1 MQHPV
6 DPNSYDANDPF
17 GSMSGGRTYPHT
29 GSDYAVAFAEV
40 YSVADAVVYH
50 TGWNDGNGN
59 YICCYIPGY
68 DWKDGVQGGLYVAYL
83 HLSSINV
90 SPQSTVKQGQKIG
103 VSGNTGTNSRG
114 PHLHITMSNSDLAY
128 LGQGAKID
136 PWAYIQNHLG
146 APAKPAVHK
155 PAMSKPATPLFSAS
169 QQRRLDMLTARKKA
183 AETQLKLEQDKLP
196 ALVKV
201 RDDLVNSVTKLTDV
215 FNKAKLALEKA
226 TADVVK
232 AQADRV
238 TAETGVASAQT
249 RVASLQKNVV
259 RLSDQISKIK

>member
-1 MQHPV
+1 
-6 DPNSYDANDPF
+6 
-17 GSMSGGRTYPHT
+17 
-29 GSDYAVAFAEV
+29 V

-68 DWKDGVQGGLYVAYL
+68 DWKDGVQGGLYIAYL
-83 HLSSINV
+83 HLSSVNV

-128 LGQGAKID
+128 LGQGAKLD

-146 APAKPAVHK
+146 APAKPVAPK
-155 PAMSKPATPLFSAS
+155 PSVTPKPGLTPS
-169 QQRRLDMLTARKKA
+169 QQKRLDNLTARKKRVE
-183 AETQLKLEQDKLP
+183 AELKLEQDKLP
-196 ALVKV
+196 ALVKT
-201 RDDLVNSVTKLTDV
+201 RDDLAKLVVNLTDV

-226 TADVVK
+226 TTDVVK
-232 AQADRV
+232 AEADRV

-249 RVASLQKNVV
+249 RVASLQKDVV

>member
-6 DPNSYDANDPF
+6 DPNSYDAADPF

-29 GSDYAVAFAEV
+29 GSDYAVAYAEV

-68 DWKDGVQGGLYVAYL
+68 DWKDGVQGGLYIAYL
-83 HLSSINV
+83 HLSSVNV

-128 LGQGAKID
+128 LGQGAKLD

-146 APAKPAVHK
+146 APAQAKPPAPK
-155 PAMSKPATPLFSAS
+155 PVNGSKQKKLE
-169 QQRRLDMLTARKKA
+169 MLTARKKA
-183 AETQLKLEQDKLP
+183 AEAQLKLEQEKLP
-196 ALVKV
+196 GLTKV
-201 RDDLVNSVTKLTDV
+201 RDGVVQSLTKLTDV
-215 FNKAKLALEKA
+215 FNKAKLALDKA

-249 RVASLQKNVV
+249 RVASLQKDVV